1 MRLSALSCYSPDA
14 LDTLDSDRST
24 AWKTV
29 GGAETKTRLKDFTLN
44 CNTATLRRRLTP
56 DVHDPDLMETNI
68 LILSE
73 RQLFKMGLIKNEL
86 CPLWILLTE
95 GSQGF
100 TVNGLRR
107 L

>member
-29 GGAETKTRLKDFTLN
+29 GGAETKRRLKDFTLN
-44 CNTATLRRRLTP
+44 CNAATLRQRLTP
-56 DVHDPDLMETNI
+56 DVHYPDLVEMNR

-73 RQLFKMGLIKNEL
+73 RQLFKLGLIKNKL
-86 CPLWILLTE
+86 RPLWIRWPKR
-95 GSQGF
+95 SQESQ
-100 TVNGLRR
+100 
-107 L
+107 

>member
-29 GGAETKTRLKDFTLN
+29 GGAETKRRLKDFTLN
-44 CNTATLRRRLTP
+44 RNTATLRQRLTP
-56 DVHDPDLMETNI
+56 DVHLSDLMETNRP
-68 LILSE
+68 ILSE
-73 RQLFKMGLIKNEL
+73 RQLFKLGRIKNKY
-86 CPLWILLTE
+86 CPLTE
-95 GSQGF
+95 ESWGF
-100 TVNGLRR
+100 TVNGCRR

>member
-14 LDTLDSDRST
+14 LDTLDWDRST

-29 GGAETKTRLKDFTLN
+29 GGAETKRTLKDFTLN
-44 CNTATLRRRLTP
+44 CNTATRRERLTP
-56 DVHDPDLMETNI
+56 DVHYLLDLLEAHV

-73 RQLFKMGLIKNEL
+73 KLLLNLCLIKNKL
-86 CPLWILLTE
+86 CPLWILLGE

-100 TVNGLRR
+100 TGNGPRQ
-107 L
+107 